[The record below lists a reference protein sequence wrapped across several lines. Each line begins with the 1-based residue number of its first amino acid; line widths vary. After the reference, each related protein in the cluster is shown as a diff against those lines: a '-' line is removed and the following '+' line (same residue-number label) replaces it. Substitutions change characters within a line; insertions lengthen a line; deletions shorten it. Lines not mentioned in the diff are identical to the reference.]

1 MKAHATLGQKGNA
14 QLVSS
19 SESLR
24 PEPPAQAVRRWSIM
38 ANWLAQ
44 IGGSQEEHRLQA
56 KARGERDGEL
66 VRNQWAARWA
76 ALHVLAASSSIHRVF
91 SPPRYGLA
99 ISGTGSED

>member
-1 MKAHATLGQKGNA
+1 MKAHATLGQKGNS
-14 QLVSS
+14 QLASS

-24 PEPPAQAVRRWSIM
+24 PEPPAQEARRWSIM

-66 VRNQWAARWA
+66 ARSMGCKVGCIA
-76 ALHVLAASSSIHRVF
+76 RSGGKHF
-91 SPPRYGLA
+91 DSPGLFPARYGLA
-99 ISGTGSED
+99 ISGTRFED